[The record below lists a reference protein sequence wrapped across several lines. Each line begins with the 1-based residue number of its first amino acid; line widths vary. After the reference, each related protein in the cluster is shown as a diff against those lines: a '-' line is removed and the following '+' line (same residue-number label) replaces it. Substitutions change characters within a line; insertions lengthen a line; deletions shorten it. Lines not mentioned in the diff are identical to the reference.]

1 MTSNNF
7 SYKDVTYSVYVTQ
20 QKDGR
25 WDWAYTLTKP
35 PIYLK
40 NPETP
45 AATAEQAIEEARF
58 DAERRI
64 DAMK

>member
-1 MTSNNF
+1 
-7 SYKDVTYSVYVTQ
+7 
-20 QKDGR
+20 
-25 WDWAYTLTKP
+25 LTKP
-35 PIYLK
+35 PIYWK

-45 AATAEQAIEEARF
+45 AGTPEQAIEQARV